1 MNVQL
6 TNFESDVSLFM
17 ILEKDTRLVNFQ
29 KSYLYNEFTSI

>member
-17 ILEKDTRLVNFQ
+17 ILEKDISLVNFQ